1 MTEPGKRW
9 NHNIH
14 YYPLILSAVPP
25 GCERA
30 LDVGCG
36 EGMLVRALA
45 RRVPHVVGID
55 EDGAGIDLARQQS
68 LAGQTAFVRGDFL
81 SSSFAPGSFGL
92 ITCVAALHHMDPA
105 DALTAMSGLLATGGV
120 LVVVG
125 LARPV
130 LSDRPREAAAVF
142 ANIGYRLARGYW
154 EHPSPV
160 VWPPPHTYTE
170 IRELAGRTLPGVH
183 YRRHLLWR
191 YSLTWTKPAG

>member
-1 MTEPGKRW
+1 VKHPTQTEPDKRW

-14 YYPLILSAVPP
+14 YFPLALAAIPP

-36 EGMLVRALA
+36 EGMLVRQLA
-45 RRVPHVVGID
+45 RRVPYVVGID
-55 EDGAGIDLARQQS
+55 EDATSIDLARQESLAQRQGLTRQQGLARQRS

-81 SSSFAPGSFGL
+81 SNPFPSGSFGL
-92 ITCVAALHHMDPA
+92 VTCVAALHHMDPLA
-105 DALTAMSGLLATGGV
+105 ALTTMSGLLAPGGV

-125 LARPV
+125 LARPA

-154 EHPSPV
+154 EHR
-160 VWPPPHTYTE
+160 PP
-170 IRELAGRTLPGVH
+170 LSGRPRTPTP
-183 YRRHLLWR
+183 R
-191 YSLTWTKPAG
+191 SAS